1 MTGVALL
8 FLIISIVVVWGG
20 LVASILYLRAHP
32 TEVVDDEDDD
42 VGVLGQAGGGGPADP
57 R

>member
-8 FLIISIVVVWGG
+8 FLVISIVVVWGG

-32 TEVVDDEDDD
+32 TDDVPDEADD
-42 VGVLGQAGGGGPADP
+42 VGVLGQAGGGGPGDP
-57 R
+57 A